1 MRFASL
7 SSGSDGNCSYI
18 GTEEAHILIDCG
30 VGIRTIEAGLKALDL
45 SLQDIDAIFLTHEH
59 FDHIKALGSIL
70 RKQEIPVYAS
80 LGTLQGTLLCKS
92 LKDFPKELLNPIL
105 TDQKFTVKDLDLLPF
120 SIHHDTGEPLAYRAE
135 SGEKHCAVAT
145 DLGSYDEYTINHLED
160 TDVLLLEANHDIEML
175 ERGPY
180 PLELK
185 RRILSDFGHLSN
197 ESSAALL
204 EKIVG
209 STLRQVFL
217 GHLSKENNTPEL
229 ALQTIRKKLS
239 EKDLPITVAKHGAI
253 SEILEW

>member
-30 VGIRTIEAGLKALDL
+30 VGIRTIESGLKTLDL
-45 SLQDIDAIFLTHEH
+45 NWRDIDAIFLTHEH

-70 RKQEIPVYAS
+70 RKAEIPVYGS
-80 LGTLQGTLLCKS
+80 LGTLQGTLLCKG
-92 LKDFPKELLNPIL
+92 LKDLQKELLNPIL
-105 TDQKFTVKDLDLLPF
+105 TDKKFSIKDLDLLPF
-120 SIHHDTGEPLAYRAE
+120 SIHHDTREPLAYRLE
-135 SGEKHCAVAT
+135 SGTKHCAVAT
-145 DLGSYDEYTINHLED
+145 DLGSYDEYTIKHLQD
-160 TDVLLLEANHDIEML
+160 ADVLLLEANHDIAML

-185 RRILSDFGHLSN
+185 RRILSDYGHLSN

-204 EKIVG
+204 GTVMGGK
-209 STLRQVFL
+209 LRKVFL
-217 GHLSKENNTPEL
+217 GHLSKENNDPAL
-229 ALQTIRKKLS
+229 ALQTIRESLS
-239 EKDLPITVAKHGAI
+239 EKELPLSVAKHGEI

>member
-18 GTEEAHILIDCG
+18 GTENAHVLIDCG
-30 VGIRTIEAGLKALDL
+30 VGIRTIEAGLKALSL
-45 SLQDIDAIFLTHEH
+45 SLKDIDAIFLTHEH
-59 FDHIKALGSIL
+59 IDHIKALGSIL

-105 TDQKFTVKDLDLLPF
+105 TDRKFSIKDLDLFPF
-120 SIHHDTGEPLAYRAE
+120 SIHHDTREPLAYRAE
-135 SGEKHCAVAT
+135 SGEKHCAIAT
-145 DLGSYDEYTINHLED
+145 DLGSYDEYTIKHLKD

-175 ERGPY
+175 EKGPY

-197 ESSAALL
+197 ESSATLL
-204 EKIVG
+204 ERVAG
-209 STLRQVFL
+209 SKLRQVFL
-217 GHLSKENNTPEL
+217 GHLSKENNTPKL
-229 ALQTIRKKLS
+229 ALQSIREKLS
-239 EKDLPITVAKHGAI
+239 EKDLPITVAKHGEI
-253 SEILEW
+253 SEIVEW

>member
-7 SSGSDGNCSYI
+7 SSGSDGNASYI

-92 LKDFPKELLNPIL
+92 LKDFPKELLNPII
-105 TDQKFTVKDLDLLPF
+105 TDRKWSIKDLDLFPF
-120 SIHHDTGEPLAYRAE
+120 SIHHDTREPLAYRAE
-135 SGEKHCAVAT
+135 SGEKHCAIAT
-145 DLGSYDEYTINHLED
+145 DLGSYDEYTIKHLRD

-175 ERGPY
+175 EKGPY

-197 ESSAALL
+197 ESSATLL
-204 EKIVG
+204 EKVAG

-217 GHLSKENNTPEL
+217 GHLSKENNTPNL
-229 ALQTIRKKLS
+229 ALQTIREKIS
-239 EKDLPITVAKHGAI
+239 ENDLPITVAKHGEISAI
-253 SEILEW
+253 VEW